1 MRGWIIAAYLIA
13 LVAASSYDA
22 ATLDERARDYE
33 EPLEDTLEPA
43 LRVAANVTLER
54 RVNLP
59 AKPVIAHV
67 LMGTIGYCPS
77 TLPCR
82 RSDSRRSAGRLGLVR
97 SDGSPRP

>member
-1 MRGWIIAAYLIA
+1 MRGWVVASYLIA

-22 ATLDERARDYE
+22 ATLDERARDSE
-33 EPLEDTLEPA
+33 EPLEDALEPA

-67 LMGTIGYCPS
+67 LVGTIGYCASNGHLGRPN
-77 TLPCR
+77 L
-82 RSDSRRSAGRLGLVR
+82 RRSAGRVGRVR
-97 SDGSPRP
+97 LTRSAGR